1 MPLVFAFG
9 TLKRGFPLFQ
19 QGLAGAAYL
28 GAYVTAQPYPLVIA
42 GPWFTP
48 MMFDR
53 PGEGLP
59 VQGELYAVDD
69 HGLAALDR
77 LESVGIPGNF
87 RKVVPVRAVDGGMEV
102 SAWAFMK
109 SRQLAAPLHSGF
121 LASYEDRRFIPP
133 HARSPARSHPST
145 QPVR

>member
-1 MPLVFAFG
+1 MPLIIAFG
-9 TLKRGFPLFQ
+9 TLKRGFPLHDR
-19 QGLAGAAYL
+19 GLAGATYL
-28 GAYVTAQPYPLVIA
+28 GAYVTARPHPLVIA

-69 HGLAALDR
+69 NRLATLDR

-87 RKVVPVRAVDGGMEV
+87 RRLVRILPVAGGPEI

-109 SRQLAAPLHSGF
+109 SPDLAEPVHSGF
-121 LASYEDRRFIPP
+121 LASYDDRRFIPP
-133 HARSPARSHPST
+133 HARP
-145 QPVR
+145 